1 VRSPSVSPSL
11 SGYFFWLPPTVFMPF
26 VTVQRISPLKL
37 AGSGSLVDSP
47 FTRTTGSAQD
57 SPSAGSAV
65 GAAFMSAVES
75 GMVSVFVLFIWQ
87 PAALT
92 VMQEIRAAIS
102 AFLYIAFPPF
112 L

>member
-1 VRSPSVSPSL
+1 
-11 SGYFFWLPPTVFMPF
+11 
-26 VTVQRISPLKL
+26 
-37 AGSGSLVDSP
+37 
-47 FTRTTGSAQD
+47 
-57 SPSAGSAV
+57 
-65 GAAFMSAVES
+65 
-75 GMVSVFVLFIWQ
+75 VSVFVLFIWQ